1 MEHAKWPCAHPL
13 DYGEKKR
20 LRRYI
25 FMFMIYIYIF
35 TYIHI
40 QTQVLHSNVHL
51 QRPRCA
57 LSLSEK
63 CAGVIRH
70 LNIADFAKT
79 SGFTAP
85 SREPVT

>member
-35 TYIHI
+35 LLIYIYRHKCC
-40 QTQVLHSNVHL
+40 TPTSTFNVHDVL
-51 QRPRCA
+51 
-57 LSLSEK
+57 
-63 CAGVIRH
+63 
-70 LNIADFAKT
+70 
-79 SGFTAP
+79 
-85 SREPVT
+85 